1 MAHETNTNREC
12 NITLLE
18 GDEYKKAS
26 IHDLKTSGN
35 TYSTYS
41 FCSFVPGICYSVLVC
56 ISCCNKLK
64 QISIKDVELVTS
76 CIPEDFT
83 WYLSDHVQSQC
94 ADISTLLL

>member
-1 MAHETNTNREC
+1 MTHETNTSGER

-26 IHDLKTSGN
+26 IHDLKTSGH
-35 TYSTYS
+35 TYIVHTA
-41 FCSFVPGICYSVLVC
+41 FVLLVC
-56 ISCCNKLK
+56 ISCCNNLK

-83 WYLSDHVQSQC
+83 WYLSDHVQSQS